1 MPPGMARLEGGM
13 SMERFTKKVD
23 GVWTALCKYGKA
35 PYPVVTQEIIDRLA
49 AYEDTGLTP
58 EEVQIQKEAMESM
71 GWFGKMFQRYKGDP
85 RGPIGT
91 LGTAL
96 GKSLALLI
104 VESAKNRHPVKD
116 VDGNTWLPMLL
127 DEFESMADVIEHGQE
142 WIPVEERL
150 PDKPGHYLVCTN
162 VNYWHGGCMDKNGA
176 SSNAGTTD
184 GYAGTTL
191 SVLDC
196 FCDITGDWNRVCNAH
211 VTHWMPLPPSP
222 QILSGNTKG
231 GKER

>member
-1 MPPGMARLEGGM
+1 
-13 SMERFTKKVD
+13 MERFTKKVD
-23 GVWTALCKYGKA
+23 GVWTALCKYGSP

-49 AYEDTGLTP
+49 AYEDTGLAP

-91 LGTAL
+91 PGTAL

-104 VESAKNRHPVKD
+104 VESAKNRQPVKD

-127 DEFESMADVIEHGQE
+127 YEFESMADVIEHGQE

-150 PDKPGHYLVCTN
+150 PEEKQRVIVRCERVGTSVGWILWGNWMTDIGPG
-162 VNYWHGGCMDKNGA
+162 
-176 SSNAGTTD
+176 AGK
-184 GYAGTTL
+184 
-191 SVLDC
+191 
-196 FCDITGDWNRVCNAH
+196 
-211 VTHWMPLPPSP
+211 VTHWMPPPAP
-222 QILSGNTKG
+222 PYRRPPEGEEETP
-231 GKER
+231 

>member
-1 MPPGMARLEGGM
+1 
-13 SMERFTKKVD
+13 MERLTKKVD
-23 GVWTALCKYGKA
+23 GVWTASCEYGRP

-49 AYEDTGLTP
+49 AYEDTGLAP
-58 EEVQIQKEAMESM
+58 EEIQIQKEAMERM

-104 VESAKNRHPVKD
+104 VESAKNRQPVKD

-127 DEFESMADVIEHGQE
+127 DEFESMADIIEHGQE

-150 PDKPGHYLVCTN
+150 PKPQENPVIACDYTGVCLAWYSPTMGWQ
-162 VNYWHGGCMDKNGA
+162 YRTG
-176 SSNAGTTD
+176 
-184 GYAGTTL
+184 L
-191 SVLDC
+191 SGV
-196 FCDITGDWNRVCNAH
+196 DI
-211 VTHWMPLPPSP
+211 THWMPLPQPP
-222 QILSGNTKG
+222 
-231 GKER
+231 KEEAYEK

>member
-1 MPPGMARLEGGM
+1 
-13 SMERFTKKVD
+13 MERLTKKVD
-23 GVWTALCKYGKA
+23 GVWTALCNYGSP

-49 AYEDTGLTP
+49 AYEDTGFTP

-104 VESAKNRHPVKD
+104 AESAKNRQPVKD

-142 WIPVEERL
+142 WIPVKVRL
-150 PDKPGHYLVCTN
+150 PEEKQRVIVRCERVGTSVGWILWGRWMTDIGPH
-162 VNYWHGGCMDKNGA
+162 
-176 SSNAGTTD
+176 AGD
-184 GYAGTTL
+184 
-191 SVLDC
+191 
-196 FCDITGDWNRVCNAH
+196 
-211 VTHWMPLPPSP
+211 VTHWMPLPQPP
-222 QILSGNTKG
+222 KEEPN
-231 GKER
+231 GKK

>member
-1 MPPGMARLEGGM
+1 
-13 SMERFTKKVD
+13 MERLTYDCYFGDIHWWHVKGAGNLGCRQVCEEQEEN
-23 GVWTALCKYGKA
+23 GCKGCPIELA
-35 PYPVVTQEIIDRLA
+35 FDRLA
-49 AYEDTGLTP
+49 AYEDTGLAP

-104 VESAKNRHPVKD
+104 VESAKNRQPVKD

-142 WIPVEERL
+142 WIPVKVRL
-150 PDKPGHYLVCTN
+150 PMPYENPVLVYDNSGVGMAWYSLKMGWVYRT
-162 VNYWHGGCMDKNGA
+162 GLGCVD
-176 SSNAGTTD
+176 
-184 GYAGTTL
+184 
-191 SVLDC
+191 
-196 FCDITGDWNRVCNAH
+196 
-211 VTHWMPLPPSP
+211 VTHWMPLPKVP
-222 QILSGNTKG
+222 
-231 GKER
+231 KEENKDD

>member
-1 MPPGMARLEGGM
+1 
-13 SMERFTKKVD
+13 MERFTKKVD
-23 GVWTALCKYGKA
+23 GVWTALCNYGSS

-49 AYEDTGLTP
+49 AYEDTGLAP

-96 GKSLALLI
+96 GKSLVVLN
-104 VESAKNRHPVKD
+104 VESAKNRQPVKD

-127 DEFESMADVIEHGQE
+127 YEFESMADVIEHGQE

-150 PDKPGHYLVCTN
+150 PEEKQRVIVRCERVGTSVGWILWGNWMTDIGPG
-162 VNYWHGGCMDKNGA
+162 
-176 SSNAGTTD
+176 AGK
-184 GYAGTTL
+184 
-191 SVLDC
+191 
-196 FCDITGDWNRVCNAH
+196 
-211 VTHWMPLPPSP
+211 VTHWMPPPAP
-222 QILSGNTKG
+222 PYRRPPEGEEETP
-231 GKER
+231 

>member
-1 MPPGMARLEGGM
+1 
-13 SMERFTKKVD
+13 MERFTKKVD
-23 GVWTALCKYGKA
+23 GVWTASCEYGRP
-35 PYPVVTQEIIDRLA
+35 PYPVVTQEVIDRLA
-49 AYEDTGLTP
+49 AYEDTGLAP
-58 EEVQIQKEAMESM
+58 EEIQIQKEAMERM

-104 VESAKNRHPVKD
+104 VESAKNRQPVKD

-150 PDKPGHYLVCTN
+150 PEPTENPVLVHDYSG
-162 VNYWHGGCMDKNGA
+162 VSVAWHSKTMGWVYK
-176 SSNAGTTD
+176 
-184 GYAGTTL
+184 
-191 SVLDC
+191 
-196 FCDITGDWNRVCNAH
+196 TGLPCVD
-211 VTHWMPLPPSP
+211 VTHWMSLPQPP
-222 QILSGNTKG
+222 
-231 GKER
+231 KEETYEK